1 MGKLLP
7 ALLVL
12 LGLGAGGGVG
22 YLLRPAAPEPP
33 AETPGETVVE
43 CAVPDTGGHVAEAAG
58 TDEGEGEEPT
68 VEYVKL
74 NNQFV
79 VPILEGQAIRALV
92 ILSLSLEVGA
102 GNSEKVFQQE
112 PKLRDEFLRVLFD
125 HANTGGFDGAF
136 TASGRME
143 GLRAALVKGARMVLG
158 DTARGVLILDI
169 IRQDA

>member
-7 ALLVL
+7 MLFVL
-12 LGLGAGGGVG
+12 LGLGAGGGAG
-22 YLLRPAAPEPP
+22 YLLRPAPVDHAEGAAACLAPGTE
-33 AETPGETVVE
+33 GQ
-43 CAVPDTGGHVAEAAG
+43 VAKAAG
-58 TDEGEGEEPT
+58 TEEGEGEEPT

-143 GLRAALVKGARMVLG
+143 GLREALGKGAQMVLG